1 MRHSVSN
8 ILILTSRINLMG
20 FLIYIFVL
28 VLGAVMGS
36 FLNVVILRYNTG
48 FPIVNGKSKCFTC
61 GKELEWYELIPII
74 SFIIQKGKCNKCGSK
89 ISWQYPLV
97 EITTGFLFFLIT
109 KTIIGYG
116 ILAIGY
122 YFVVFSLLIII
133 TVYDMRHQIIPNPFV
148 YLFDVLAFTSL
159 FFVSDFGFRISD
171 FIVGLALFAFFGS
184 FWLFSKGKW
193 MGLGDAKLA
202 LGIGWFL
209 GLQKGILAILLSFW
223 IGTIVSIFLMIF
235 YKNKI
240 NMKSKIAL
248 GPFMAL
254 GTLIAFLYGGYI
266 IKYIPLFWIN

>member
-1 MRHSVSN
+1 
-8 ILILTSRINLMG
+8 MG
-20 FLIYIFVL
+20 FLIYIFVF
-28 VLGAVMGS
+28 VLGTVIGS

-48 FPIVNGKSKCFTC
+48 FSIINGKSKCLTC
-61 GKELEWYELIPII
+61 GKELEWYELIPIA

-97 EITTGFLFFLIT
+97 EITTGFLFLLII
-109 KTIIGYG
+109 KTITGYG

-148 YLFDVLAFTSL
+148 YFFDVLAFLSL
-159 FFVSDFGFRISD
+159 FQILGYGIDFSGFIA
-171 FIVGLALFAFFGS
+171 GLAFFAFFGS

-202 LGIGWFL
+202 LGIGWLL
-209 GLQKGILAILLSFW
+209 GLQKGILAMLFSFW
-223 IGTIVSIFLMIF
+223 IGTIVSIFLMFF

-240 NMKSKIAL
+240 NMKSKIAF

-254 GTLIAFLYGGYI
+254 GILIAFLYGGDI
-266 IKYIPLFWIN
+266 IRDIPLSWIN